1 VPVYAAPL
9 QRLIDE
15 LGKLPTIGPK
25 TAQRLAFYM
34 LSMNQADAQALAEA
48 ILEAKRLIRHCSVCG
63 NITDVD
69 PCAICTDDRRNPA
82 VICVVEDP
90 RDIAAMERTR
100 EFSGVYHVL
109 QGAISPLDGIGP
121 DDLRIAELLRRVAP
135 GAGHS
140 AGGAVQEVIV
150 ATNPRVEGEATALY
164 LARVLKPLGVRVTR
178 IAHGL
183 PVGGDLEYA
192 DEVTLARALEGRRD
206 L

>member
-1 VPVYAAPL
+1 MFTYAPPL
-9 QRLIDE
+9 ARLIEE
-15 LGKLPTIGPK
+15 LEKLPTVGPR
-25 TAQRLAFYM
+25 TAQRLAFHM
-34 LSMNQADAQALAEA
+34 LSMSVQDAQALAEA
-48 ILEAKRLIRHCSVCG
+48 ILECKRRIRHCSVCG
-63 NITDVD
+63 NITEAD
-69 PCAICTDDRRNPA
+69 PCILCTNPQRDRS

-100 EFSGVYHVL
+100 EFKGVYHVL

-121 DDLRIAELLRRVAP
+121 DDLRIAELLHRVSE
-135 GAGHS
+135 GQ
-140 AGGAVQEVIV
+140 VREVII

-164 LARVLKPLGVRVTR
+164 LSKVLKPLGVRVTR

-192 DEVTLARALEGRRD
+192 DEVTLARALEGRRE

>member
-1 VPVYAAPL
+1 VVVYAAPL

-15 LGKLPTIGPK
+15 LSKLPTIGPK

-34 LSMNQADAQALAEA
+34 LSMNQADAQALAAA
-48 ILEAKRLIRHCSVCG
+48 ILEAKRLIRYCSICG

-69 PCAICTDDRRNPA
+69 PCAICTNDRRDHA
-82 VICVVEDP
+82 VVCVVEDP
-90 RDIAAMERTR
+90 RDIVAMERTR
-100 EFSGVYHVL
+100 EFAGVYHVL
-109 QGAISPLDGIGP
+109 QGAISPLDGVGP
-121 DDLRIAELLRRVAP
+121 DDLRIAELLRRVAD
-135 GAGHS
+135 
-140 AGGAVQEVIV
+140 GAVREVIV

-164 LARVLKPLGVRVTR
+164 LSRVLKPLGVRVTR

-192 DEVTLARALEGRRD
+192 DEVTLARALEGRRE

>member
-1 VPVYAAPL
+1 MFSYAPPL
-9 QRLIDE
+9 ARLIEE
-15 LGKLPTIGPK
+15 LSKLPTVGPK

-34 LSMNQADAQALAEA
+34 LSMTPQDAEALATA
-48 ILEAKRLIRHCSVCG
+48 ILEAKSRIRNCSVCG
-63 NITDVD
+63 NITEAD
-69 PCAICTDDRRNPA
+69 PCVICTNPQRNQS

-90 RDIAAMERTR
+90 RDVAAMERTR
-100 EFSGVYHVL
+100 EFAGLYHVL
-109 QGAISPLDGIGP
+109 QGAISPLDGVGP
-121 DDLRIAELLRRVAP
+121 DDLRIDELVKRVT
-135 GAGHS
+135 AGE
-140 AGGAVQEVIV
+140 VREVIV

-164 LARVLKPLGVRVTR
+164 LSKVLKPLGVRVTR